1 MQGYV
6 PPPNSEIYRAYDL
19 FSQHLYDEVEQ
30 LSKQRLENVISE
42 SGVTAAVS
50 LPLDPLN
57 NSAHTCLKVQS
68 NALSMLTRLRQI
80 ALHPGLV
87 PVSFLDNLR
96 SAISSEKS
104 VSQSVVLTPAER
116 TRLQEVLAQAI
127 EDSEE
132 CPICM
137 DILNNPRISGCG
149 HMYCLTWCAR
159 SCIQE

>member
-1 MQGYV
+1 
-6 PPPNSEIYRAYDL
+6 
-19 FSQHLYDEVEQ
+19 
-30 LSKQRLENVISE
+30 
-42 SGVTAAVS
+42 
-50 LPLDPLN
+50 
-57 NSAHTCLKVQS
+57 
-68 NALSMLTRLRQI
+68 MLTRLRQV

-87 PVSFLDNLR
+87 PVSFLNNLR
-96 SAISSEKS
+96 SLSFSEKS
-104 VSQSVVLTPAER
+104 VSQSIVCTPAER